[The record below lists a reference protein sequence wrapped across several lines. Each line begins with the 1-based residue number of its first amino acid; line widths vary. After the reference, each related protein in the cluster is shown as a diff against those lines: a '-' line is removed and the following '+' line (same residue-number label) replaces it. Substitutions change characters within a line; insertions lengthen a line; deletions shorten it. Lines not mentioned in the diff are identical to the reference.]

1 MPPPLPQTGMAVP
14 PTVQVSRS
22 EPNATQPSVSQIRPW
37 IRFWARFIDVG
48 GICLAVAFPIA
59 MLMGLLFATVLPF
72 LGRETAVVLS
82 VLFPYV
88 VGLVVPFAYCFIEP
102 IFFIIFG
109 TTPGKALLC
118 IDVRT
123 TSSGR
128 LSYNEA
134 LKRTLRVWFYG
145 CAMGTI
151 VGFGTL
157 WKARNNLIEGKI
169 TTWDRLGSFRVSHRR
184 IGAVRGTIA
193 TVLILVIY
201 VIWAGL
207 REESRE
213 RSEIPGSASPSRVA
227 QHETSGWEKPFVE
240 TWPAGFSAETSA
252 SSLESRATDDQFLP
266 FYLKGSET
274 EVKWLAAAYGYD
286 LGMNKSIALL
296 CAKFPSVKARLLA
309 GKAGYD
315 RRFGPAVENILRVL
329 ESHVPEW
336 EKVRTKLRSQVEEL
350 ISAKNFSPETLEAAV
365 CEVESRGNGKVDS
378 PILETLLIYHPNS
391 AA

>member
-1 MPPPLPQTGMAVP
+1 MAAEKVCGVLRFAASNSQPATAGNKRQPQPPFRCLRPCHKRVWLFRRQSKSAVQNQSP
-14 PTVQVSRS
+14 P
-22 EPNATQPSVSQIRPW
+22 QPSVSQIRPW

-88 VGLVVPFAYCFIEP
+88 VGLVVPFAYRFIEP

-123 TSSGR
+123 TSGGR

-169 TTWDRLGSFRVSHRR
+169 RTWDRLGSFRVSHRR

-201 VIWAGL
+201 GIWAGL
-207 REESRE
+207 REESR
-213 RSEIPGSASPSRVA
+213 
-227 QHETSGWEKPFVE
+227 
-240 TWPAGFSAETSA
+240 
-252 SSLESRATDDQFLP
+252 
-266 FYLKGSET
+266 
-274 EVKWLAAAYGYD
+274 
-286 LGMNKSIALL
+286 
-296 CAKFPSVKARLLA
+296 AKR
-309 GKAGYD
+309 
-315 RRFGPAVENILRVL
+315 
-329 ESHVPEW
+329 
-336 EKVRTKLRSQVEEL
+336 
-350 ISAKNFSPETLEAAV
+350 
-365 CEVESRGNGKVDS
+365 DS
-378 PILETLLIYHPNS
+378 WVS
-391 AA
+391 